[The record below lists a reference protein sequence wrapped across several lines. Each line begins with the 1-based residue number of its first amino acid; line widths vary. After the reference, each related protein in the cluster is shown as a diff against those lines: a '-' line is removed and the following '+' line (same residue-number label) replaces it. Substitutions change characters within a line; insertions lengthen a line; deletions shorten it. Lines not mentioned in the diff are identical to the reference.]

1 MKDINK
7 DLENNFNNAEKL
19 RNTGDYDGAIKLL
32 LNILEKKENLLPA
45 LNSTANCYFQ
55 LNKFDLAEKY
65 YLKCLKI
72 EPENTILLNNLS
84 LLYLKTK
91 NFKKALP
98 ILDLS
103 LKKDYKQEIIVEQ
116 IAYCLSELKLINE
129 AVKFCEKFAEIY
141 PKNKIILSYYR
152 RNLFRIGK
160 FEEGLAVY
168 QKETGVIELDDDRIN
183 IK

>member
-7 DLENNFNNAEKL
+7 DLEHTFNQAEKL

-32 LNILEKKENLLPA
+32 LNILEKKETLLPV
-45 LNSTANCYFQ
+45 LNSAANCYFQ

-65 YLKCLKI
+65 YLKSLKI
-72 EPENTILLNNLS
+72 DPENTILLNNLS

-91 NFKKALP
+91 NFKKALSM
-98 ILDLS
+98 LKLS
-103 LKKDYKQEIIVEQ
+103 LKKDYNQENIVEQ

-129 AVKFCEKFAEIY
+129 IDKFCKEFVKIY

-152 RNLFRIGK
+152 KNLLRIGK
-160 FEEGLAVY
+160 FEEGLQVY
-168 QKETGVIELDDDRIN
+168 QKETGVIELDDDKIN